1 MSGPILTGVSAYGVG
16 ASMAAPLAAKAAAG
30 AEAATDPAAA
40 APSDRVTLS
49 PAAERL
55 RGALQNLSA
64 REASPETCN
73 LDEYLRVMHQVGV
86 TTDRRPAADAQIAA
100 LEATDKDHARTARE
114 ARAVTMH
121 DASESARYPNPF
133 KGMDRVALTAIA
145 TDETGLYVDYERDA
159 AVREMGNQQQAWIRR
174 SSIGG
179 PGPAYWEEA
188 KRQYGLLSAFERS
201 CYPPDYSAQ
210 CDRVAEEMRRE
221 EPKDPF
227 WWMNASATADA
238 DAEPRDLVEEAVA
251 QLDGRGADVEV

>member
-1 MSGPILTGVSAYGVG
+1 
-16 ASMAAPLAAKAAAG
+16 MAARPAATAAAG
-30 AEAATDPAAA
+30 AEPATDPAAV

-49 PAAERL
+49 PAAARL
-55 RGALQNLSA
+55 RAAMQNLSA

-73 LDEYLRVMHQVGV
+73 PDEYVRVMHQVGV

-133 KGMDRVALTAIA
+133 RGMDRVALTAIA

-159 AVREMGNQQQAWIRR
+159 AAREMGAQQQAWIRT

-179 PGPAYWEEA
+179 PGPRYWEEA

-201 CYPPDYSAQ
+201 CYPADYTAQ
-210 CDRVAEEMRRE
+210 CDQAAEDMRRE
-221 EPKDPF
+221 EQNDPF
-227 WWMNASATADA
+227 WWMTASGAARD
-238 DAEPRDLVEEAVA
+238 DAEPRDLVGKALA
-251 QLDGRGADVEV
+251 QLDGGGADVEV